1 MIRFSMDDKLDHSLV
16 GQLVIVRLLNSETI
30 VGKLKK
36 MGSFNSPLPSVVD
49 GKEIQMKNVWKI
61 IKY

>member
-16 GQLVIVRLLNSETI
+16 GQLVIVRLLSGGTI
-30 VGKLKK
+30 VGKLEK